1 MLTFRNTNIV
11 VILLLTGLILL
22 DYTIGIAFYWYL
34 LLLFVYSLVLFYGS
48 YYVGSNFYFYVI
60 CSAVTDKKK
69 IAISFDDGPLPEY
82 TPQILQVLKDQ
93 RVPATFFCIGKRA
106 EQNKELLLQVYREG
120 HIIGN
125 HSYSH
130 SPVFDLFGAKKM
142 MADLQQMNDVTRQ
155 TLGLELRLFRPPYGV
170 TNPNLGRAVKQGG
183 FTAVG
188 WNIRSLDTVSKDSDK
203 LRKKVIK
210 ALKPGAVILF
220 HDTCKSTADMLSGF
234 LKEVKEQGYEIVPL
248 DKLLNLQP
256 YA

>member
-11 VILLLTGLILL
+11 LILL
-22 DYTIGIAFYWYL
+22 FAGLIVLDYSSGITFYWYL
-34 LLLFVYSLVLFYGS
+34 IVLFIYSLVLFYGS
-48 YYVGSNFYFYVI
+48 YYVGSNFYFNVV
-60 CSAVTDKKK
+60 CSAVTDKKQ
-69 IAISFDDGPLPEY
+69 IAISFDDGPLPAY
-82 TPQILQVLKDQ
+82 TPQILQILKEEQ
-93 RVPATFFCIGKRA
+93 VPATFFCIGKRA
-106 EQNKELLLQVYREG
+106 EQHKDLLLQVYREG

-142 MADLQQMNDVTRQ
+142 TTDLQQMNDVARQ

-188 WNIRSLDTVSKDSDK
+188 WNIRSLDTVSKDSGK
-203 LRKKVIK
+203 LRQKVIK

-220 HDTCKSTADMLSGF
+220 HDTCKSTADMLSRF
-234 LKEVKEQGYEIVPL
+234 LKEVREQGYEIVPL